1 MFLEGR
7 RPDNNIIQIRKIVCR
22 SQFTARLI
30 NLVKLAGPLVSP
42 NGLTLHW
49 NCLRW
54 VENAVLGLSNTQTPN
69 PDRRTISHHSAPPRH
84 HRSSVTVWH
93 LSMYKN
99 SVCGNPCP
107 YGNFH
112 HVSLLKQPDCSGGSV
127 TLQLY
132 HSLAARPGVDL

>member
-1 MFLEGR
+1 MLLEGKDR
-7 RPDNNIIQIRKIVCR
+7 DNNIIQIRKTVCR
-22 SQFTARLI
+22 SQFTARFI

-42 NGLTLHW
+42 NGITVHW
-49 NCLRW
+49 NCPRW
-54 VENAVLGLSNTQTPN
+54 LENAVLGLSNTQTPN
-69 PDRRTISHHSAPPRH
+69 PDRRTIGHHPAPPRH

-93 LSMYKN
+93 FSMYTN
-99 SVCGNPCP
+99 SVCRNRGP

-132 HSLAARPGVDL
+132 HSLVARPGVDL

>member
-54 VENAVLGLSNTQTPN
+54 VENAVLDLSNTQTPN

-99 SVCGNPCP
+99 SVCGNQCP